1 MELKPFERRKIPN
14 TKRAF
19 MQVMMNSYLDE
30 TLRLL
35 SEEAKDF
42 AISMLDATGHVIK
55 WNKIAEGIK
64 GYRADEIIGKHFSC
78 LYSVDDRD
86 DGKPADALK
95 KAEAEGR
102 FEVEGWRYNKDDS
115 RFWASVVITAL
126 RDKDG
131 NLLGFSKVT
140 RDLTKR
146 KQAEAEK
153 ERLASFPQLN
163 PNPIFELNTNGK
175 VTFCNGAMKE
185 ILKNAGYGDDANP
198 FMPKNIPEILQAIQ
212 QKKALHYTQNIE
224 FNGLTY
230 EEQIYIAPQF
240 EAIRI
245 YATDISAH
253 KLTEK
258 GLRESTEKYQ
268 AIVEAF
274 DGLIYICSD
283 DYRIEFMNEKLINRT
298 GKNALGEFCYKALHD
313 RDSVCPWCVNK
324 QVFAGETV
332 HWELQSPKDGRWYY
346 VVNTPIHN
354 ADGSIS
360 KQSMIMDITE
370 RKVAE
375 EERNITIEFLSL
387 VNTCTGTRDLFS
399 AAATFFQKRS
409 GCEAVGIRLREGD
422 DYPYIETRGFPPEF
436 ILVENELCLRDD
448 DGKVFRDNGGNPVI
462 ECMCGNVIC
471 GRFDPSK
478 PFFTTRG
485 SFWTNSTTEL
495 LADSTET
502 DRQARTRNRCNGEGY
517 ESVALISLDVGQE
530 RLGLLQLNDRRKGLF
545 SAEVIELWERLAG
558 YLAAALAKCRSEDA
572 LRQAEE
578 ELRRSND
585 ELEKRVAERTEQL
598 EKTADAL
605 RTSEERYALAVQGSN
620 DGIWDINLVSGEVY
634 FSPRWKSMLGYK
646 KDEIPNN
653 LEEWKKRIHPYDR
666 HLVMEAR
673 KACLDGYSPMF
684 EIEYRL
690 QHKDGSFR
698 WIHARG
704 TCLRDLEGKPT
715 RFAGSHSDITDRKK
729 IEDVLLGSEKKYRTL
744 FEESK
749 DTIFISDPA
758 RRIIDINQAGIELF
772 GYTKEELCS
781 LDLEKLYCNR
791 EDREVLWQ
799 KLYRSGFVSDFEV
812 EMKRKDGEKIIVHL
826 SMSVIKDD
834 AGHISGYQGIIRDVT
849 ERKRL
854 ERQLLQSQKMESVG
868 ILAGGVAHDFNNLLT
883 AISGYGQI
891 LLESIPE
898 DDELSQESITNVLK
912 AADRAA
918 ELTRGLLAFSRKQVI
933 SPKPVHID
941 TLISDTVKLIQR
953 IIGEDIEFSTNFLDK
968 NLLVKA
974 DPGQIEQVLM
984 NLATNARDAM
994 AHGGHLFISTR
1005 QVVVEDGSEKL
1016 YDLPSPGKYALISVT
1031 DTGTGIDEK
1040 TLESIF
1046 EPFFT
1051 TKEVGKGTG
1060 LGLSIVHGI
1069 IKQHNG
1075 SVLAGS
1081 EPGKGTTFDIYLP
1094 LVKGHAVKEE
1104 LKISARHTG
1113 GMENLLVVEDD
1124 ETVRMFMKRILE
1136 RAGYK
1141 VIIAGN
1147 GQEAVE
1153 RFREHDDISLVLSDL
1168 VMPRKNGREM
1178 LDEIKKIK
1186 PGIKAVFIS
1195 GYAADV
1201 MHSKGILEKDIDFMT
1216 KPFLKAD
1223 LLRKIRDMLDKD

>member
-1 MELKPFERRKIPN
+1 MP
-14 TKRAF
+14 
-19 MQVMMNSYLDE
+19 VMMNSYLDE

-42 AISMLDATGHVIK
+42 AISMLDAAGHVIK

-78 LYSVDDRD
+78 FYSLEDRD
-86 DGKPADALK
+86 DDKPADALK
-95 KAEAEGR
+95 KAEAEGM
-102 FEVEGWRYNKDDS
+102 FEIEGWRYRKDGC
-115 RFWASVVITAL
+115 RFWARVVIIAL
-126 RDKDG
+126 RDNDG

-140 RDLTKR
+140 HDLTR
-146 KQAEAEK
+146 RLETEAEN
-153 ERLASFPQLN
+153 ERLASFPQLS
-163 PNPIFELNTNGK
+163 PNPIFELDADGK

-185 ILKNAGYGDDANP
+185 ILKNAGYSDDVNP
-198 FMPKNIPEILQAIQ
+198 FLPKNIPEILQAIQ
-212 QKKALHYTQNIE
+212 QKKALQYTQEIE
-224 FNGLTY
+224 FNGFTC
-230 EEQIYIAPQF
+230 EEQICLTPQF

-245 YATDISAH
+245 YATDITAH
-253 KLTEK
+253 KLAEK
-258 GLRESTEKYQ
+258 KLRESTEKYQ
-268 AIVEAF
+268 AIVEAY

-298 GKNALGEFCYKALHD
+298 GKNAIGEFCYNALHD
-313 RDSVCPWCVNK
+313 RDSVCPWCVNER
-324 QVFAGETV
+324 VFAGETV
-332 HWELQSPKDGRWYY
+332 RWELQSPKDGRWYY
-346 VVNTPIHN
+346 VVNAPIHN
-354 ADGSIS
+354 ADGSMS

-387 VNTCTGTRDLFS
+387 VNACTRKQDLFS
-399 AAATFFQKRS
+399 AAATFFQERS
-409 GCEAVGIRLREGD
+409 GCAAVGIRLREGD
-422 DYPYIETRGFPPEF
+422 DYPYMETRGFPPEF
-436 ILVENELCLRDD
+436 ILVENELCIRDD
-448 DGKVFRDNGGNPVI
+448 DGNIFRDNCGNPVI

-478 PFFTTRG
+478 PFFTSRG

-495 LADSTET
+495 LLDFTESG
-502 DRQARTRNRCNGEGY
+502 RQARMLNRCNCEEY
-517 ESVALISLDVGQE
+517 ESVALIPLHAGQE
-530 RLGLLQLNDRRKGLF
+530 RLGLFQLNDRRKGLF
-545 SAEVIELWERLAG
+545 SPEAIELWERLAG
-558 YLAAALAKCRSEDA
+558 YLAVALAKCCSEDA
-572 LRQAEE
+572 LRKAQE
-578 ELRRSND
+578 ELRRSHD
-585 ELEKRVAERTEQL
+585 ELEIRVAERTEQL
-598 EKTADAL
+598 EKTVAAL
-605 RTSEERYALAVQGSN
+605 WASEERYALAVQGSN
-620 DGIWDINLVSGEVY
+620 DGIWDLNLATGQIY

-646 KDEIPNN
+646 DDEIPNN
-653 LEEWKKRIHPYDR
+653 VEEWEKRIHQDDR
-666 HLVMEAR
+666 HLVMESR
-673 KACLDGYSPMF
+673 KACLDGHIPAY

-704 TCLRDLEGKPT
+704 TCLRDLEGKPI
-715 RFAGSHSDITDRKK
+715 RFSGSHSDITDRKR
-729 IEDVLLGSEKKYRTL
+729 IEDILRESEKKYRTL

-749 DTIFISDPA
+749 DSIFISDSG
-758 RRIIDINQAGIELF
+758 RRIVDINQAGINLF
-772 GYTKEELCS
+772 GYTKEELFS

-834 AGHISGYQGIIRDVT
+834 AGHVSGYQGIIHDVT
-849 ERKRL
+849 DRKKL

-891 LLESIPE
+891 LLENLPE

-918 ELTRGLLAFSRKQVI
+918 ELTKGLLAFSRRQVI

-984 NLATNARDAM
+984 NLATNASDAM
-994 AHGGHLFISTR
+994 PHGGRLSITTR

-1016 YDLPSPGKYALISVT
+1016 YDLPSPGKYALISVA
-1031 DTGTGIDEK
+1031 DTGTGIDKK

-1060 LGLSIVHGI
+1060 LGLSIVHGV

-1075 SVLAGS
+1075 SILADS
-1081 EPGKGTTFDIYLP
+1081 EPSKGTIFNIYMP
-1094 LVKGHAVKEE
+1094 LIKGQAFKEE
-1104 LKISARHTG
+1104 SKISATPAG
-1113 GMENLLVVEDD
+1113 GKETLLVVEDD
-1124 ETVRMFMKRILE
+1124 ETVRMFLKRILE
-1136 RAGYK
+1136 SAGYM
-1141 VIIAGN
+1141 VIIADN
-1147 GQEAVE
+1147 GEDAVA
-1153 RFREHDDISLVLSDL
+1153 RFREHDDISLLLSDV
-1168 VMPRKNGREM
+1168 VMPRKTGMEIH
-1178 LDEIKKIK
+1178 DEIKKIK

-1201 MHSKGILEKDIDFMT
+1201 MHSKGILEKDVDFMT
-1216 KPFLKAD
+1216 KPFLKVD
-1223 LLRKIRDMLDKD
+1223 LLRKVRDMLDKN